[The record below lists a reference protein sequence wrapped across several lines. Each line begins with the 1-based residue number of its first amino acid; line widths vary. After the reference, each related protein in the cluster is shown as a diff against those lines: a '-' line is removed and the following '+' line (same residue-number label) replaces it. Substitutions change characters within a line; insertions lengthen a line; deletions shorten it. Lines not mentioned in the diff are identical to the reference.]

1 MNKTATLCDTCL
13 QTMDYCL
20 GMYGDDD
27 FLYDEIEFEFYM
39 HTNKPLA
46 FKRII
51 FNAMVFTADMLLSL

>member
-1 MNKTATLCDTCL
+1 
-13 QTMDYCL
+13 MDYCL